1 MNAASLSDA
10 TLFISAET
18 IAKLARKQGLDL
30 DLEIRS
36 DGLTASLSA
45 PLGPMHVP
53 VEVTLTGISASR
65 TIIEGEGLSIHASM
79 IPVPM
84 SLLKQFTGKYKF
96 LAVDSKN
103 DRVFINLSSLFPDS
117 IEIDV
122 ESAKLADQGIEIF
135 IKSLKINDICDIL

>member
-18 IAKLARKQGLDL
+18 IAKLARKHGLDL
-30 DLEIRS
+30 DLEIRP
-36 DGLTASLSA
+36 DALTASLSA

-65 TIIEGEGLSIHASM
+65 SIIEGEGLSIHASM

-96 LAVDSKN
+96 LALDSKN
-103 DRVFINLSSLFPDS
+103 DRVFINLSSLLPDS

-122 ESAKLADQGIEIF
+122 ESAKLADQGIEVF
-135 IKSLKINDICDIL
+135 IKSLKINDIGDLL